1 MLYIKES
8 SSFNVKGG
16 NIRVWFSYEYMFCR
30 REIKAFPSGNI
41 YFLCKT
47 AGKIICKREGLWGR
61 GVDELC

>member
-8 SSFNVKGG
+8 SSFNVKGV
-16 NIRVWFSYEYMFCR
+16 NIKVWFRYEYMLCG

-47 AGKIICKREGLWGR
+47 EGKIICKREGLRDR
-61 GVDELC
+61 GVNEFR